1 MKNIGLV
8 LFAVVLLGMT
18 EAPVSAAVRTATTET
33 TVKTKEE
40 TIFKRKRKG
49 YRKKKGFMWGLFKKN
64 DCGCPKH

>member
-1 MKNIGLV
+1 MKNRIVIG
-8 LFAVVLLGMT
+8 FAVWMLGLA
-18 EAPVSAAVRTATTET
+18 EVPVSAATYTAANT
-33 TVKTKEE
+33 TVKAKEE

>member
-8 LFAVVLLGMT
+8 LFALVLLGLT
-18 EAPVSAAVRTATTET
+18 EVPVSATVRTTTTET
-33 TVKTKEE
+33 TIKTKEE

-49 YRKKKGFMWGLFKKN
+49 YHKKKGFMWGYFRKN

>member
-8 LFAVVLLGMT
+8 LFAVVLLGLT
-18 EAPVSAAVRTATTET
+18 ETPVSAAVRTVATET
-33 TVKTKEE
+33 TIKTKEE